1 MSYNPEEIEEILR
14 RYTSDSSAQEPKPE
28 TKVEPKPE
36 PKVEEAPKEG
46 ARFKLKGG
54 STKKS
59 AVEQFEEEVPVPPE
73 RETISNVLKPESVL
87 RRGDT
92 GNAPKPSH
100 EDTAPAKTEE

>member
-14 RYTSDSSAQEPKPE
+14 RYTSDSSAQEPKTE

-36 PKVEEAPKEG
+36 PKPAPKVEVKPEPKEG
-46 ARFKLKGG
+46 TRFKLKGG

-73 RETISNVLKPESVL
+73 RETISNVLKPESV
-87 RRGDT
+87 
-92 GNAPKPSH
+92 
-100 EDTAPAKTEE
+100 